1 MNHLFE
7 SSGVR
12 MATVAVATLFAL
24 GGIVACDSDDN
35 GKESLGGSSSPSAS
49 TDDLVTSSPRSTN
62 SDIDG
67 DDDDTPSDPATTSSS
82 DDDDAWDTESATPE
96 STKTAYDE
104 GECLSGTINTDGGE
118 QEELDSVKCSDTTAD
133 FKVLA
138 VYPYSMGATSP
149 CTNVSGTDY
158 TYSSYMTRNGIPTYG
173 STYCLSQLG

>member
-1 MNHLFE
+1 MNHVFG

-12 MATVAVATLFAL
+12 LATVAVATLLAL
-24 GGIVACDSDDN
+24 GGIVACDSDGND
-35 GKESLGGSSSPSAS
+35 KESLGGSSSPSAS
-49 TDDLVTSSPRSTN
+49 TDDLITSSPRPTD
-62 SDIDG
+62 SDDS
-67 DDDDTPSDPATTSSS
+67 PSGAATTSSS
-82 DDDDAWDTESATPE
+82 DDDDDDEWDTASATPE

-118 QEELDSVKCSDTTAD
+118 QEELDSVKCSDASAD

-138 VYPYSMGATSP
+138 VYPYSMAAMSP

-173 STYCLSQLG
+173 STYCLSQVS